1 MYTQNPEMH
10 PGRDEKRTGRVHSAP
25 MAIELTKRW
34 RALDA
39 GTVHAVPGQLGV
51 YELGDEDGRVVYVG
65 FAGGRSPFGLRS
77 ELQGHLGNTRGA
89 TRFRYEVNMQY
100 QTRYRELLMAHV
112 ARDGAL
118 PPMNRT
124 ERPISLGRISPG

>member
-1 MYTQNPEMH
+1 
-10 PGRDEKRTGRVHSAP
+10 
-25 MAIELTKRW
+25 MAIELTKPW

-39 GTVHAVPGQLGV
+39 ATVHAVPGNLGV

-65 FAGGRSPFGLRS
+65 FAGGRSTFGLRS
-77 ELQGHLGNTRGA
+77 ELERHLGNPAGA

-100 QTRYRELLMAHV
+100 HSRYRELLMAHV

-118 PPMNRT
+118 PAMNRA
-124 ERPISLGRISPG
+124 ERSVPLGRLSPR